1 MKEFNNLTFPA
12 RRLSKI
18 SLFLIGVLVFT
29 FVSWKTTR
37 LIILD
42 FGFVWNIHV
51 YVMSLLSIFSI
62 FYFKYSV
69 KVTKIEFVFMCY
81 IIFIALSVA
90 INIASLQIKFIFD
103 FLITPLI
110 FILAIS
116 VGRKMSDYSFF
127 YIFHTVSVLVLIYM
141 SFEFI
146 SANFM
151 ETMYI
156 FYGDWESLDEDI
168 NFTRMR
174 DMNGSFILRAFDI
187 RTIRI
192 MGVDFSAHAT
202 GALIGAF
209 AIYHLYTHKV
219 NTSFRNYK
227 SFHFIL
233 GIFYTI
239 LLLVNGI
246 GTSIIIFLILFMIIQ
261 KIKVFTILFLFPLLL
276 LLLVIVLIDRDI
288 GLYIN
293 FLPDYSILLTDSFL
307 KLFFFGDNQVTPH
320 TIHSEFRML
329 GKPFAM
335 GMGAFI
341 SFHILLYLVFKSSKK
356 INSFM
361 VNCTPIWF
369 FILSIY
375 LAAYHYNTI
384 FIFPNS
390 FFIFFLMGFVA
401 GRFRLFFNHKEN
413 TFSSLIN
420 LRQRKRHNA
429 SYKTTK

>member
-1 MKEFNNLTFPA
+1 MKEFINPTFPA
-12 RRLSKI
+12 RQLPKI
-18 SLFLIGVLVFT
+18 NLFLIGLLVFI
-29 FVSWKTTR
+29 FLSWKTTR

-51 YVMSLLSIFSI
+51 YLTSFLAICSIFSI

-90 INIASLQIKFIFD
+90 VNISSPNVKFIFD
-103 FLITPLI
+103 YLITPLI

-116 VGRKMSDYSFF
+116 VGWKMSDYSFF
-127 YIFHTVSVLVLIYM
+127 YIFHTVSILVLSYM

-151 ETMYI
+151 ETQYI
-156 FYGDWESLDEDI
+156 FYGDWASLDGDV

-174 DMNGSFILRAFDI
+174 DMNGSFLLRAFDI

-192 MGVDFSAHAT
+192 MGVDFSVHAT

-209 AIYHLYTHKV
+209 AIYHLSTLKV
-219 NTSFRNYK
+219 NKSFRNYK
-227 SFHFIL
+227 SFHFII

-239 LLLVNGI
+239 LLFVNGV
-246 GTSIIIFLILFMIIQ
+246 GTSIVIFLILFMVIQ
-261 KIKVFTILFLFPLLL
+261 KSKVLTILISFPLLL

-288 GLYIN
+288 GLYVN
-293 FLPDYSILLTDSFL
+293 HLPNYSMLLTDSFL

-341 SFHILLYLVFKSSKK
+341 SFHILLYLVFKSSQK
-356 INSFM
+356 ISSLT
-361 VNCTPIWF
+361 VSYTPIWL

-375 LAAYHYNTI
+375 LAAYHYNTT

-390 FFIFFLMGFVA
+390 VFILFLMGFIA
-401 GRFRLFFNHKEN
+401 GRFRLLGNGP
-413 TFSSLIN
+413 
-420 LRQRKRHNA
+420 R
-429 SYKTTK
+429 